1 MLLDALQLCCNKD
14 CCISLPEYIT
24 SHTTACAL
32 CRRRVRAL
40 AKRFVKSSRDVVARG
55 ASKRKGGSGSRRG
68 TSSRGRERFPTMA
81 ETRGRQGAVVE
92 LSSAAPQPVA
102 SASGRLGEPLGST
115 IDSELAEAAAEAAA
129 AALQAPPAAGSDG
142 QLRLRQQSAGHI
154 IVEAA
159 PRPQVTARALD
170 VPEAAANGQPEA
182 GAAELTEEERA
193 LQRQAVEQAQQ
204 AASALPVRPPALGL
218 GLGLNP
224 LREESVEGSQ
234 AQSISVAS
242 TPKGASG
249 STAGGMPAAA
259 GGLSTAASPSQA
271 SDAQLLSEVPLSAGG
286 PAAAAGGVAEG
297 RVAKRRAGP
306 SRFSRALNC
315 FGRPARSSSGPP
327 PAPSAGSGRVTAA
340 PVAAAGSAAG
350 GASTNPSPS
359 LDSRASSRV
368 LLSDRVRRSDLLA
381 STDAEAGE
389 AAAVRPAA
397 AAASGPAAHGTSS
410 DQGKIAVL
418 EAVPESS
425 AAEQT
430 APGAELSGIAAAGA
444 AVEAAAAAAAA
455 AAGSAAA
462 AAGSA
467 AAEAT
472 ARALAAAAAPP
483 ASSSQR
489 WWKLL
494 RTKEPKAEEPAGRVE
509 AEAVAE
515 GQQGQQ
521 TQQPQAEQTD
531 GEAQQ
536 AEEPP
541 NRRRLRAAFQGW
553 RLRCLDA
560 VWRRKAQ
567 EQQEQQPSGDTAQ
580 AEQPGDV
587 VAAEAP
593 GEAGEQE
600 EEEDPCSPDSAS
612 DDEGVDRAQCGCR
625 RGGGGLLCLAW
636 TWRLS
641 IGGGRVCSS
650 CMVSPAADP

>member
-1 MLLDALQLCCNKD
+1 
-14 CCISLPEYIT
+14 
-24 SHTTACAL
+24 
-32 CRRRVRAL
+32 
-40 AKRFVKSSRDVVARG
+40 
-55 ASKRKGGSGSRRG
+55 
-68 TSSRGRERFPTMA
+68 MA
-81 ETRGRQGAVVE
+81 ETRGRRGAVVE

-102 SASGRLGEPLGST
+102 GASGRLGEPLGST
-115 IDSELAEAAAEAAA
+115 VNSELAEAAAEAAA

-170 VPEAAANGQPEA
+170 VPEAAANGQSEA

-204 AASALPVRPPALGL
+204 AAAALPVRPPTLSL

-249 STAGGMPAAA
+249 STAGGLPAAA
-259 GGLSTAASPSQA
+259 GGLSSAASPSQA

-297 RVAKRRAGP
+297 RVTKRRAGP

-327 PAPSAGSGRVTAA
+327 PAPSAGTGRVTAA

-381 STDAEAGE
+381 STGAEAGE
-389 AAAVRPAA
+389 AAAVQPAA
-397 AAASGPAAHGTSS
+397 ASASGPAAHGTSS
-410 DQGKIAVL
+410 DQGEIAVL

-430 APGAELSGIAAAGA
+430 APGAEPSGIAAAGA
-444 AVEAAAAAAAA
+444 AVEAAAGAAAAA
-455 AAGSAAA
+455 AASVGSAAV

-483 ASSSQR
+483 ASGSQR

-494 RTKEPKAEEPAGRVE
+494 RTKEPQAEEPAGRVE
-509 AEAVAE
+509 VEAVAE
-515 GQQGQQ
+515 GQQ
-521 TQQPQAEQTD
+521 TQQPQDEQTD

-541 NRRRLRAAFQGW
+541 GRRRLRAAFQGW
-553 RLRCLDA
+553 RMRCLDA

-567 EQQEQQPSGDTAQ
+567 EQQPQQPSGDAGQ
-580 AEQPGDV
+580 AEQPGDGA
-587 VAAEAP
+587 AAEAP
-593 GEAGEQE
+593 REAGEQAE
-600 EEEDPCSPDSAS
+600 EEVPGSPESSS
-612 DDEGVDRAQCGCR
+612 DDEAVDQAQCGCR
-625 RGGGGLLCLAW
+625 GGGDRCV
-636 TWRLS
+636 S
-641 IGGGRVCSS
+641 QGG
-650 CMVSPAADP
+650 